1 MLCFHQT
8 SDAPSL
14 LESLTGIKIS
24 ICLQGG
30 RLGTCGPHAEWVLAP
45 GFWGRR
51 RLQPQTSH
59 QASPYEARV
68 TSPQLW
74 GPSKTPSSFHL
85 GQSLLGP
92 MMEWG

>member
-30 RLGTCGPHAEWVLAP
+30 QLGTCGPHAEWVLAP
-45 GFWGRR
+45 GFWGRQR
-51 RLQPQTSH
+51 FQLQTSH
-59 QASPYEARV
+59 QALSKKLESHPRNCGDQARHPPI
-68 TSPQLW
+68 SI
-74 GPSKTPSSFHL
+74 
-85 GQSLLGP
+85 
-92 MMEWG
+92 